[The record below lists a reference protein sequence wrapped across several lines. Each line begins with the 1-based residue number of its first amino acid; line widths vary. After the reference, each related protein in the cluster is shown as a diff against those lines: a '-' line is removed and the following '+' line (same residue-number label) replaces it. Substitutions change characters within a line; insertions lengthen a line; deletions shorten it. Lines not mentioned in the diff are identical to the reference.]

1 MKLNVLTEKKLKAFT
16 EKKFFTYF
24 MNEPYP
30 VPGIHFRDKVKVI
43 LKFSNNNTKE
53 LLEIK

>member
-1 MKLNVLTEKKLKAFT
+1 
-16 EKKFFTYF
+16 